1 MAARGWLRR
10 SEPAG
15 TRALLKDSTAL
26 RRRNR
31 LTRAGDR
38 DNTVSDAEDGRDA
51 MADEYKHGEMDIT
64 ENEKTFQGFI
74 KFFVW
79 LFGIS
84 IGILIFLALF
94 NS

>member
-1 MAARGWLRR
+1 MA
-10 SEPAG
+10 E
-15 TRALLKDSTAL
+15 
-26 RRRNR
+26 
-31 LTRAGDR
+31 
-38 DNTVSDAEDGRDA
+38 
-51 MADEYKHGEMDIT
+51 EYKHGEMDIT
-64 ENEKTFQGFI
+64 EHEKTFQGFI

>member
-1 MAARGWLRR
+1 ML
-10 SEPAG
+10 
-15 TRALLKDSTAL
+15 
-26 RRRNR
+26 
-31 LTRAGDR
+31 
-38 DNTVSDAEDGRDA
+38 DAEDGRDA

>member
-1 MAARGWLRR
+1 MA
-10 SEPAG
+10 E
-15 TRALLKDSTAL
+15 
-26 RRRNR
+26 
-31 LTRAGDR
+31 
-38 DNTVSDAEDGRDA
+38 
-51 MADEYKHGEMDIT
+51 EYKHGEMDIT
-64 ENEKTFQGFI
+64 EKEKTFQGFI